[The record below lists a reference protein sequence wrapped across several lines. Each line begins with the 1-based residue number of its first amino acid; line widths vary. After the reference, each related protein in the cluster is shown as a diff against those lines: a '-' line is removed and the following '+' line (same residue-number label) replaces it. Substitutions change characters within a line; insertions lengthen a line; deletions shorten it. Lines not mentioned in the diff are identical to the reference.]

1 MNSTPR
7 HPPAF
12 VPTLTEVVEG
22 QGGPAPV
29 PGRQL
34 QDDLVQRVMQRVDLL
49 LERRVREAVATGAS
63 SSRHQDLLPQLR
75 EEIESVVRHA
85 VYEAVADELASG
97 QK

>member
-49 LERRVREAVATGAS
+49 LERRVREAVATVIVQQT
-63 SSRHQDLLPQLR
+63 QDLLPQLR
-75 EEIESVVRHA
+75 AEIEAAVLSSVL
-85 VYEAVADELASG
+85 EALAQAPG
-97 QK
+97 RDR

>member
-49 LERRVREAVATGAS
+49 LERRVREAVATVIVQQT
-63 SSRHQDLLPQLR
+63 QDLLPQLR
-75 EEIESVVRHA
+75 AEIEAA
-85 VYEAVADELASG
+85 VLSSDVEALAQAPG
-97 QK
+97 RDR

>member
-1 MNSTPR
+1 MATRAPPR
-7 HPPAF
+7 F

-49 LERRVREAVATGAS
+49 LERRVREAVATVIVQQT
-63 SSRHQDLLPQLR
+63 QDLLPQLR
-75 EEIESVVRHA
+75 AEIEAAVLSSVV
-85 VYEAVADELASG
+85 EALAQAPG
-97 QK
+97 RDR